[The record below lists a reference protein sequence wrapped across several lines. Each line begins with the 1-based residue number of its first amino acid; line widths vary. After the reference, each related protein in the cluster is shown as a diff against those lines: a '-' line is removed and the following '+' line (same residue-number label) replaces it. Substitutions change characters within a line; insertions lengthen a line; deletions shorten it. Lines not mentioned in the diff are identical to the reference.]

1 MNSTTDD
8 TADGRPLVPR
18 LHLVTDRR
26 LRGDRGLTPLV
37 AEAAAGGLGAVQL
50 REKDLPGGDLLHLA
64 EALLRALDDTPLLVN
79 ERVDVALAAG
89 AAGVH
94 LPAAGL
100 PTPAARR
107 LVGPDRLVGRSVHSV
122 EEARQAEAEGADYII
137 LGTIF
142 ATPSK
147 PGRAPAGL
155 PLVREVTAAVRLPVI
170 AIGGIDERN
179 AASVI
184 GAGAHG
190 VAVSSAILRAPAPAL
205 VVERLAEIVAREGA
219 WR

>member
-1 MNSTTDD
+1 MNSAIDD
-8 TADGRPLVPR
+8 TASGRPLVPR

-26 LRGDRGLTPLV
+26 LRGDSGLTALV

-64 EALLRALDDTPLLVN
+64 EALLRALGDTPLLVN

-100 PTPAARR
+100 PTPAVRR
-107 LVGPDRLVGRSVHSV
+107 LVGPDRLVGRSVHSL
-122 EEARQAEAEGADYII
+122 EEARQAEDEGADYVI

-147 PGRAPAGL
+147 PGRTPAGL

-179 AASVI
+179 AAAVI

-205 VVERLAEIVAREGA
+205 VVERLAEIIAREGA